1 MIGPRVDRLRRP
13 LSRHRVI
20 VTGGCGFVGSRL
32 VRKLIRD
39 EVGEVMVVDDFSLG
53 APENLGPAR
62 EQVSISDCD
71 VRDQA
76 GLREAFAEFEP
87 DLVIHTAAI
96 HFIPAC
102 DRDPKRCIDVN
113 VGGTQ
118 SVLDACLKTA
128 VESIVLVST
137 GAVYE
142 PSPSAH
148 PEDGAIGPTDVY
160 GLSKLFS
167 EQLGELFHART
178 GIPVRIA
185 RPFNVFGPG
194 ETNPHLIP
202 AVISQAEKGGELML
216 GNLTTQRDYVFVDDV
231 AQGLIDLATAPS
243 QQGSI
248 TCNLGA
254 ERAVDGEQ
262 IVAAVGRLMGREL
275 SVVSDPQRMRASDRP
290 LLLSDC
296 SRAHSALGWT
306 ARCTLEDGLAAAI
319 AEPTAAGVLVE

>member
-1 MIGPRVDRLRRP
+1 
-13 LSRHRVI
+13 
-20 VTGGCGFVGSRL
+20 
-32 VRKLIRD
+32 VRKLIRED
-39 EVGEVMVVDDFSLG
+39 TGEVMVVDDFSLG
-53 APENLGPAR
+53 TPENLGPAR
-62 EQVSISDCD
+62 ERVSVVDCD

-76 GLREAFAEFEP
+76 GLREAFTEFKA
-87 DLVIHTAAI
+87 DVVIHTAAI

-118 SVLDACLKTA
+118 SVLDACLETG

-137 GAVYE
+137 GAVYA
-142 PSPSAH
+142 PSLSAH
-148 PEDGAIGPTDVY
+148 PDDGAIGPTDVY

-178 GIPVRIA
+178 KIPVRIA
-185 RPFNVFGPG
+185 RLFNVFGPG

-202 AVISQAEKGGELML
+202 AIISQAEKGDELRL

-231 AQGLIDLATAPS
+231 AQGLIDLATASS
-243 QQGSI
+243 QQGLI

-254 ERAVDGEQ
+254 ERAIDGEQ
-262 IVAAVGRLMGREL
+262 IVAAVGRLTGREL
-275 SVVSDPQRMRASDRP
+275 RVVSDPERMRVSDRP

-296 SRAHSALGWT
+296 TTARSLLGWS
-306 ARCTLEDGLAAAI
+306 ARCNLEDGLQAAL

>member
-1 MIGPRVDRLRRP
+1 

-39 EVGEVMVVDDFSLG
+39 EVGEVMVVDDLSLG
-53 APENLGPAR
+53 APENLGPAQ
-62 EQVSISDCD
+62 EKVSLVECD
-71 VRDQA
+71 IRDQEA
-76 GLREAFAEFEP
+76 VADAFAEFEANV
-87 DLVIHTAAI
+87 VIHTAAI

-102 DRDPKRCIDVN
+102 DRDPKRCVDVN

-118 SVLDACLKTA
+118 SVLDASLKTG
-128 VESIVLVST
+128 VESVVLVST
-137 GAVYE
+137 GAVYA
-142 PSPSAH
+142 PASSAH
-148 PEDGAIGPTDVY
+148 PDDGLIGPGDIY

-178 GIPVRIA
+178 EIPVRVA
-185 RPFNVFGPG
+185 RLFNVFGPG

-202 AVISQAEKGGELML
+202 AIISQAEKSDELKL
-216 GNLTTQRDYVFVDDV
+216 GNLSTQRDYIFVDDV
-231 AQGLIDLATAPS
+231 AQGLIDLATTPL
-243 QQGSI
+243 QQGLI

-254 ERAVDGEQ
+254 ERAVDGTQ
-262 IVAAVGRLMGREL
+262 IVETVARLMGREL
-275 SVVSDPQRMRASDRP
+275 SVVSDPKRMRASDRP

-296 SRAHSALGWT
+296 SLAHSILGWS
-306 ARCTLEDGLAAAI
+306 ARCSLEDGLRAAI